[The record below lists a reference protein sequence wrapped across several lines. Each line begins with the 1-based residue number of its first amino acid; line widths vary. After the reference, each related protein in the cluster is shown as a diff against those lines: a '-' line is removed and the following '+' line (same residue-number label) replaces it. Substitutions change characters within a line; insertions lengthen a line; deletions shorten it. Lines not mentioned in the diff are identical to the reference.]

1 MGDISKAEKTNSP
14 FAYALPQLKPC
25 LAAKSKGDAFSF
37 LLSFFED
44 GRKKERRKTWS
55 GKTKQNK
62 TKSLHGPVCANA
74 AEESKDALTKQARNA
89 EAWVL
94 KHIRFMLFLP
104 QTKNMFPFEM
114 VESTA
119 VLKSLGTS
127 ETNDPS
133 QTVLTGSVLEPSE
146 SCDWCRITAAPSFST
161 SIIAQWKSCGAVGL
175 SYNIVYITRWCKAP
189 PAKLHCWIMIFTNTK
204 RA

>member
-1 MGDISKAEKTNSP
+1 MHFFLSVFLWGWEEKRREED
-14 FAYALPQLKPC
+14 LKW
-25 LAAKSKGDAFSF
+25 K
-37 LLSFFED
+37 
-44 GRKKERRKTWS
+44 
-55 GKTKQNK
+55 NK
-62 TKSLHGPVCANA
+62 TKKKKSCRGAACVNA

-89 EAWVL
+89 EARVL

-146 SCDWCRITAAPSFST
+146 SCD
-161 SIIAQWKSCGAVGL
+161 
-175 SYNIVYITRWCKAP
+175 
-189 PAKLHCWIMIFTNTK
+189 
-204 RA
+204 

>member
-1 MGDISKAEKTNSP
+1 MH
-14 FAYALPQLKPC
+14 
-25 LAAKSKGDAFSF
+25 DAFSF
-37 LLSFFED
+37 FLSFFGD
-44 GRKKERRKTWS
+44 GRKKEGRKIWS

-62 TKSLHGPVCANA
+62 TKKPPWTRMCESCQGEQRHADKTSQECWGPSSETHTVYVV
-74 AEESKDALTKQARNA
+74 LTTNQKYVPIWN
-89 EAWVL
+89 V
-94 KHIRFMLFLP
+94 
-104 QTKNMFPFEM
+104 

-133 QTVLTGSVLEPSE
+133 QTVLTGSVLEPGK

-175 SYNIVYITRWCKAP
+175 SYNIVYVTRWCKAL
-189 PAKLHCWIMIFTNTK
+189 PAKLHCWIMIFTNSK

>member
-1 MGDISKAEKTNSP
+1 MGDVSKAEKQN
-14 FAYALPQLKPC
+14 LPLLKHCWSLNTC
-25 LAAKSKGDAFSF
+25 LAVKSKVDSFSSIFFFF
-37 LLSFFED
+37 LSL
-44 GRKKERRKTWS
+44 GGGGRRKKEDLKWKNNPPKKRS
-55 GKTKQNK
+55 SCGAAC
-62 TKSLHGPVCANA
+62 VNA

-89 EAWVL
+89 GARAL

-133 QTVLTGSVLEPSE
+133 QTVLTGSV
-146 SCDWCRITAAPSFST
+146 
-161 SIIAQWKSCGAVGL
+161 
-175 SYNIVYITRWCKAP
+175 
-189 PAKLHCWIMIFTNTK
+189 
-204 RA
+204 

>member
-1 MGDISKAEKTNSP
+1 MHFFLFVFLWGREEKRREED
-14 FAYALPQLKPC
+14 LKW
-25 LAAKSKGDAFSF
+25 K
-37 LLSFFED
+37 
-44 GRKKERRKTWS
+44 
-55 GKTKQNK
+55 NK
-62 TKSLHGPVCANA
+62 TKKKKSRHGATCANA
-74 AEESKDALTKQARNA
+74 AEESKDSLTKQARNA
-89 EAWVL
+89 EARVL

-146 SCDWCRITAAPSFST
+146 SCD
-161 SIIAQWKSCGAVGL
+161 
-175 SYNIVYITRWCKAP
+175 
-189 PAKLHCWIMIFTNTK
+189 
-204 RA
+204 

>member
-1 MGDISKAEKTNSP
+1 MEGTKKGGRLEVEKQKPNKKASTDP
-14 FAYALPQLKPC
+14 YVWMLP
-25 LAAKSKGDAFSF
+25 
-37 LLSFFED
+37 
-44 GRKKERRKTWS
+44 R
-55 GKTKQNK
+55 
-62 TKSLHGPVCANA
+62 
-74 AEESKDALTKQARNA
+74 SKDALTKQARNA
-89 EAWVL
+89 EARVL

-133 QTVLTGSVLEPSE
+133 QTVLTGSVLEPGK

-161 SIIAQWKSCGAVGL
+161 SIIAQWKSCGAVRL
-175 SYNIVYITRWCKAP
+175 SYNVVYIIRWCKAP
-189 PAKLHCWIMIFTNTK
+189 PAKLHCWIMIFTNSK